1 MRNLTTN
8 LKWEEPYRR
17 LKMFVKITRINEQNH
32 EKELLVNTE
41 EIVFLSETEP
51 HVNYDKPT
59 KYEDTTD
66 EDTGV
71 ITKVPVEW
79 ETTERFLIAF
89 KNGKH
94 PQFLDRANYE
104 KLTKVLTK

>member
-1 MRNLTTN
+1 
-8 LKWEEPYRR
+8 
-17 LKMFVKITRINEQNH
+17 MFVKLTRINEQGH

-41 EIVFLSETEP
+41 EIAFLSETEP
-51 HVNYDKPT
+51 HINYDVVT

-66 EDTGV
+66 EETGV
-71 ITKVPVEW
+71 ITKTPIEW
-79 ETTERFLIAF
+79 ELIERFVIAF

-104 KLTKVLTK
+104 KLAEVLTK

>member
-1 MRNLTTN
+1 
-8 LKWEEPYRR
+8 
-17 LKMFVKITRINEQNH
+17 MFVKLTRINEQGH

-41 EIVFLSETEP
+41 EIAFLSETEP
-51 HVNYDKPT
+51 HVNYEKVVN
-59 KYEDTTD
+59 YEDTTD

-71 ITKVPVEW
+71 ITKTPIEW
-79 ETTERFLIAF
+79 EVQERFVIAF

-104 KLTKVLTK
+104 KLVEILTK

>member
-1 MRNLTTN
+1 
-8 LKWEEPYRR
+8 
-17 LKMFVKITRINEQNH
+17 MFVKITRINEQNH

-41 EIVFLSETEP
+41 EIAFLSETEP
-51 HVNYDKPT
+51 HVNFEKPT
-59 KYEDTTD
+59 KYEEV
-66 EDTGV
+66 EDKETGV
-71 ITKVPVEW
+71 IVKTPIEY

-104 KLTKVLTK
+104 KLVEILTK